1 MQKCEVVS
9 FNFGQ
14 FGVCTSRH
22 VIFFS
27 VVNKVK

>member
-22 VIFFS
+22 VIFFL
-27 VVNKVK
+27 